1 MSEPRKIRTT
11 GDGCVLDL
19 DILYLSK
26 KGRVDYRVQTYEGP
40 VTRTMVPLDVK
51 GQRML
56 ADVITGTLY
65 DPTTGRSNSP
75 HLTLIG
81 IKK

>member
-1 MSEPRKIRTT
+1 
-11 GDGCVLDL
+11 
-19 DILYLSK
+19 
-26 KGRVDYRVQTYEGP
+26 
-40 VTRTMVPLDVK
+40 MVPLDVK
-51 GQRML
+51 GKRML